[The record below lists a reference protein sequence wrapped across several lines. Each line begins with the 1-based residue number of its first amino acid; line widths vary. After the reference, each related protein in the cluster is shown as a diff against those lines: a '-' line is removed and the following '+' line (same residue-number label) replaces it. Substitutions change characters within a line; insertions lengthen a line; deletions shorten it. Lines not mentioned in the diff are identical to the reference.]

1 MESQKDK
8 YVPGIEFTTMKVV
21 ANARDQIEDDDE
33 GEWQDDDSDSSD
45 SSADVKEAKKQSAE
59 NEMEEGW

>member
-1 MESQKDK
+1 
-8 YVPGIEFTTMKVV
+8 MKVV